1 MATELLS
8 FGIQNLWNLLSHE
21 HKQFQGV
28 EDQVDELKTD
38 LGRLKSFMED
48 AEAKKH
54 TSARVRNCV
63 EVIKEII
70 FDAEDILETFIL
82 KDQLQK
88 SGGIKERMRRLA
100 CIIPER
106 REIALEIG
114 SLSNR
119 ISKVIRDMETQGVQ
133 KIIGDMRDQQ
143 PLPERKEFARQE
155 KSNLVGLEENVEKL
169 VGYLV
174 EEDNDQIVLMTGM
187 GGLGKTTLARQAFH
201 HDKVREK
208 FDRLAWVC
216 VSQVCDRKNV
226 WQNILQSF
234 RTKAEENEIMQ
245 MKEERL
251 QDELS
256 RLLETSKS
264 LIVIDD
270 IWKEEDWNLIKPIF
284 PHKKGWKVLLTSRN
298 ERVAGR
304 EEPFIN
310 FKPECLSDED
320 SWTLFQRI
328 AIPMKDASEPKKV
341 AKEMEEMGRRML
353 KQCGGLPL
361 AVRVL
366 GGLLAENY
374 TELYW
379 ERVSKNIVSHLVGR
393 ANDGN
398 NNLLNRVLSLSF
410 EELPG
415 HLKYCFLYLA
425 HFPEDYEI
433 SIEELYYYWAA
444 EGIIKYTNGES
455 IRDVGDSYIEEL
467 VKRNMVISE
476 RVSTTWR
483 FEECRLHDLMRD
495 LCLSKAKEENFLQIV
510 GNSSPS
516 VCTSRRFV
524 SHEPSALHVEREIN
538 NSKVRSLIV
547 LKKYIRTGFCEVSC
561 VSFTRLQVLRVL
573 HLPRVTFKGMK
584 LPSGI
589 GKLIHL
595 RYLSLE
601 GAYISYLPSSL
612 RNLKLLI
619 YLNLDVVR
627 RSIFVP
633 NVLKGMK
640 ELRYLRLPYA
650 MHMKKKLELS
660 HLVNLET
667 LTNFSTENCSLE
679 DLCGMTMLRTLRIR
693 LTGESSLETLSASI
707 GGARHLETLDIRLIG
722 AAKGTK
728 GWGSLFEFI
737 NLQQLS
743 LVINIPLLSDELQFP
758 SSLTSL
764 VLGDCRLEQD
774 PMPILEKFGQLK
786 DVFLIQNSFCG
797 RRMVCSRGGFP
808 QLQSLHF
815 HELDEWE
822 EWIVEEGSMPLL
834 NDLQIWNC
842 KKLKEIPDDVLRSLK
857 DLSFYYMGEE
867 WKNRWSEGGADYYK
881 VKHIPSVYI
890 DE

>member
-8 FGIQNLWNLLSHE
+8 FGIQKLWDLLSHE

-28 EDQVDELKTD
+28 KDQVDELKTD
-38 LGRLKSFMED
+38 LGMLKSFMQD

-54 TSARVRNCV
+54 TSARVRNC
-63 EVIKEII
+63 
-70 FDAEDILETFIL
+70 AEDILETFIL

-133 KIIGDMRDQQ
+133 KIIGDMRDPE

-174 EEDNDQIVLMTGM
+174 EEDNDPIVLMTGM

-201 HDKVREK
+201 HDKVTEK

-226 WQNILQSF
+226 WQNILQNF

-310 FKPECLSDED
+310 FKPECLSDEN

-328 AIPMKDASEPKKV
+328 AMPMKDASEPKKV

-353 KQCGGLPL
+353 KHCGGLPL

-366 GGLLAENY
+366 GRLLAENY

-379 ERVSKNIVSHLVGR
+379 ERVSKNIESHLVGR
-393 ANDGN
+393 GNDGN

-433 SIEELYYYWAA
+433 SIEKLHYYWAA
-444 EGIIKYTNGES
+444 EGIVKCTNGETT
-455 IRDVGDSYIEEL
+455 RVVVDSNIEEL

-476 RVSTTWR
+476 RVGTTWR
-483 FEECRLHDLMRD
+483 FEKCRMHDLMRD

-516 VCTSRRFV
+516 ISTSRRFV
-524 SHEPSALHVEREIN
+524 SHELSALHVERDIN

-547 LKKYIRTGFCEVSC
+547 NGCEVSC

-573 HLPRVTFKGMK
+573 DLPRVTFKGRK
-584 LPSGI
+584 LPSSI
-589 GKLIHL
+589 GKLTHL

-601 GAYISYLPSSL
+601 GADISYLPSSL
-612 RNLKLLI
+612 GNLKLLI
-619 YLNLDVVR
+619 YLKLEVDGEF
-627 RSIFVP
+627 IFVP

-640 ELRYLRLPYA
+640 ELRNLTLPYD
-650 MHMKKKLELS
+650 MHMKTKLELS

-679 DLCGMTMLRTLRIR
+679 DLCGMTMLRILQIR
-693 LTGESSLETLSASI
+693 LTGESSLETISASI
-707 GGARHLETLDIRLIG
+707 EWR
-722 AAKGTK
+722 
-728 GWGSLFEFI
+728 SLFEFI

-743 LVINIPLLSDELQFP
+743 LVICITLLSDELLFP

-764 VLGDCRLEQD
+764 QVLGDCRLEED

-786 DVFLIQNSFCG
+786 IVRLHGNSLCG

-834 NDLQIWNC
+834 NYLLISNC

-857 DLSFYYMGEE
+857 YLSFYNMGEE
-867 WKNRWSEGGADYYK
+867 WKNRWSEGGEDYYK
-881 VKHIPSVYI
+881 VKHIPSVRWI
-890 DE
+890 TQPNE

>member
-38 LGRLKSFMED
+38 LGRLKSFMQD

-54 TSARVRNCV
+54 TSARVKNCV

-133 KIIGDMRDQQ
+133 QIIGDMRDPE

-174 EEDNDQIVLMTGM
+174 EEDDDPIVLVTGM

-208 FDRLAWVC
+208 FDRLVWVC

-328 AIPMKDASEPKKV
+328 AMPMKNASEPKKV

-353 KQCGGLPL
+353 KHCGGLPL

-379 ERVSKNIVSHLVGR
+379 ERVSKNIESHLVGR

-410 EELPG
+410 EELPS

-433 SIEELYYYWAA
+433 SIEKLHYYWAA

-516 VCTSRRFV
+516 VSTSRRFV
-524 SHEPSALHVEREIN
+524 SHEPSALHVERERN

-547 LKKYIRTGFCEVSC
+547 LKKYLTKYGCKVSC

-573 HLPRVTFKGMK
+573 HLPRVTFKGRK

-601 GAYISYLPSSL
+601 
-612 RNLKLLI
+612 
-619 YLNLDVVR
+619 
-627 RSIFVP
+627 
-633 NVLKGMK
+633 
-640 ELRYLRLPYA
+640 
-650 MHMKKKLELS
+650 
-660 HLVNLET
+660 
-667 LTNFSTENCSLE
+667 ENCSLE
-679 DLCGMTMLRTLRIR
+679 DLCGMTMLRILQIR
-693 LTGESSLETLSASI
+693 LTGESSLVTLSASI
-707 GGARHLETLDIRLIG
+707 GGARHLETLDIRLSG

-728 GWGSLFEFI
+728 EWRSLFEFL
-737 NLQQLS
+737 NLQQLN

-758 SSLTSL
+758 SSLTTL
-764 VLGDCRLEQD
+764 FLEGCRLEED
-774 PMPILEKFGQLK
+774 PMPILEKFGKLK
-786 DVFLIQNSFCG
+786 IVRLHGNSFCV

-815 HELDEWE
+815 FELDEWE

-834 NDLQIWNC
+834 NSLEIWFC

-857 DLSFYYMGEE
+857 DLSFYDMGEDC
-867 WKNRWSEGGADYYK
+867 KNRWSEGGADYYK
-881 VKHIPSVYI
+881 VKHIPSVYMYNQLN
-890 DE
+890 E